1 MKYKIILTLAVLIA
15 CPRTFADD
23 AGLVDRAME
32 RFGNSELKFRRSD
45 SNVPFFPVALL
56 GATAYG
62 DAEVETA
69 DGRDLTYDV
78 DTFSQAAGIPFLLG
92 SRDML
97 VVGEYISYSDFSV
110 EGGDVDDFGVTSF
123 GLPVGWVRQINDD
136 WQAAAFVMPLGHDSD
151 LNDSGWNWQTL
162 GGGFARW
169 EQRDD
174 LWWAFGLYFDV
185 GGDDDFVIPY
195 LGASWEINQRWTVS
209 AVMPWPAVLYAP
221 TPDWL
226 FRLGVSPS
234 GASWSIEPEDGDAY
248 VNIDSWDFGLGVE
261 RRFFRHFWAGIEAGW
276 GGFRGLRLSDDGTD
290 SIDLDVG
297 SSGYV
302 NVSLTLRP
310 SLIHP

>member
-1 MKYKIILTLAVLIA
+1 
-15 CPRTFADD
+15 
-23 AGLVDRAME
+23 
-32 RFGNSELKFRRSD
+32 
-45 SNVPFFPVALL
+45 
-56 GATAYG
+56 
-62 DAEVETA
+62 
-69 DGRDLTYDV
+69 
-78 DTFSQAAGIPFLLG
+78 
-92 SRDML
+92 
-97 VVGEYISYSDFSV
+97 
-110 EGGDVDDFGVTSF
+110 
-123 GLPVGWVRQINDD
+123 
-136 WQAAAFVMPLGHDSD
+136 MPLGHDSD
-151 LNDSGWNWQTL
+151 LNESGWNWQTL

-185 GGDDDFVIPY
+185 GGEDDFVIPY

-234 GASWSIEPEDGDAY
+234 GASWSIEPEDGEAY

-276 GGFRGLRLSDDGTD
+276 GGFRGLRLSDDGAD

-302 NVSLTLRP
+302 NVSLTVRP
-310 SLIHP
+310 SIIAP